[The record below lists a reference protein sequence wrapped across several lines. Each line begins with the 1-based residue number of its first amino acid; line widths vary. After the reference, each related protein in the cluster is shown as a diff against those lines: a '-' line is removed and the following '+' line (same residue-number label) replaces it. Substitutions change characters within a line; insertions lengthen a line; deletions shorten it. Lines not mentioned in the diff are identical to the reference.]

1 MTIEDKQLVE
11 AVLSGGRRRKADLE
25 EAKLAGIRPPRATEA
40 EADTDAELESEAAPD
55 DDVALRLAPEEG
67 DELGV
72 EVVDED
78 GTTEAKVTV
87 VDEPVKLDAAELEE
101 PTAEELEALSA
112 DMIGIDDPVRMYLKE
127 IGKVALLT
135 AEEEVVLAKAI
146 ELGEQM
152 VEAPWKAIYSLH
164 EWTHHETERKT
175 RTAKTQ
181 HRLPYGPEAARM
193 AREAISAEAAADLL
207 VPTPDFHLV
216 KAAKEAQSEG
226 TKELLKHGRA
236 LVGAYNEKLDP
247 DSYIELM
254 DWAYF
259 AVHNGDLDSRDN
271 TGLRAIA
278 DWTRD
283 EVAYPA
289 LERWITAGNDADLL
303 RRMGYDPSVPLDTKL
318 AHRRGEIV
326 RIGRE
331 AREQLTSANLRL
343 VVSIAKKYIGRGMSF
358 LDLIQ
363 EGNIGLIRAVEK
375 FDYEKGFKFSTYA
388 TWWIRQAITRA
399 IADQARTIRIPVHMV
414 ETINRLIR
422 VSRTLLQELGRE
434 PTVEEIA
441 EAMSRG
447 QEVVVTPEKVREI
460 IKVSQEPVSLETPIG
475 EEEDSHLGD
484 FIEDRGAL
492 APAEAASHQ
501 LLKEQVEAVL
511 DSLTGRE
518 RRVLQLRFGLED
530 GRARTLEEVGKEF
543 NVTRERIRQIEA
555 KALRKLRHPSR
566 SRKLKD
572 YLE

>member
-1 MTIEDKQLVE
+1 MAHDPADTHLVA
-11 AVLSGGRRRKADLE
+11 AVLERGKRRGIDDDLV
-25 EAKLAGIRPPRATEA
+25 A
-40 EADTDAELESEAAPD
+40 EKGSDDEQLAAPGLG
-55 DDVALRLAPEEG
+55 VAA
-67 DELGV
+67 ELGV
-72 EVVDED
+72 SVSVDDPGQQPWE
-78 GTTEAKVTV
+78 
-87 VDEPVKLDAAELEE
+87 EPPTKLTAEQAEE
-101 PTAEELEALSA
+101 PTQEELDAIAA

-127 IGKVALLT
+127 IGKVPLLT

-146 ELGEQM
+146 ELGEQI
-152 VEAPWKAIYSLH
+152 VDEPWMGVLSLW
-164 EWTHHETERKT
+164 EWTKNDTEKKT
-175 RTAKTQ
+175 RTKHPQ
-181 HRLPYGPEAARM
+181 HRLLYGAETDRIVRAALAAHEAWGFLA
-193 AREAISAEAAADLL
+193 
-207 VPTPDFHLV
+207 PTPDFHLTR
-216 KAAKEAQSEG
+216 AQKDAPDP
-226 TKELLKHGRA
+226 TKELLRQAKHHVAEYNHAPGA
-236 LVGAYNEKLDP
+236 ETLLTLVDFAF
-247 DSYIELM
+247 S
-254 DWAYF
+254 
-259 AVHNGDLDSRDN
+259 AVHNGDLESRDN
-271 TGLRAIA
+271 VGLRAVY
-278 DWTRD
+278 DWSR
-283 EVAYPA
+283 EVAHEA
-289 LERWITAGNDADLL
+289 LSRWILGGQDATTMLE
-303 RRMGYDPSVPLDTKL
+303 MGWDPNADPSTKPRD
-318 AHRRGEIV
+318 RRGRVV
-326 RIGRE
+326 RIGKE

-375 FDYEKGFKFSTYA
+375 FDYEKGYKFSTYA

-422 VSRTLLQELGRE
+422 VSRGLLQELGRE

-447 QEVVVTPEKVREI
+447 QEVVVTPDKVREI

-484 FIEDRGAL
+484 FIEDRAAL

-511 DSLTGRE
+511 DSLSGRE